1 MSEYGKLY
9 SHKAYPHLRE
19 QVQERLGTERIES
32 DQTVRRR
39 IYEVLCEESARNY
52 INVRERAWLGQQIF
66 NAIRGLDVLQPLV
79 ENPAITEIMVN
90 GPEFIYAEE
99 EGAILRVPIQFESR
113 ERLED
118 VIQQI
123 VGTVNRSV
131 NEANPIVDA
140 RLADGSRVNVILPPV
155 ALNGPILT
163 IRKFRPQ
170 PVTIQEMIEWGTL
183 TEEAADFLQMIVRH
197 RYNIFVC
204 GGTGAGK
211 TTLLNVLSNFIPDH
225 ERIITIEDAAE
236 LRLSSLENVIT
247 LETRGGGVEG
257 KGRIT
262 IRELIRTSLRARPD
276 RIIVGEVRGAEALD
290 MLSAM
295 NTGHE
300 GSLSTGHANSAR
312 DMISR
317 LETMVLMGADLP
329 LAAIRQQIASAL
341 DIFIYISR
349 FQGGKRK
356 ITDISQVKGVIDGQ
370 VDLDPLFEIR
380 EGSLQRTNAK
390 LLRQKEALK

>member
-1 MSEYGKLY
+1 MSEYGKLCSY
-9 SHKAYPHLRE
+9 KDYPRLR
-19 QVQERLGTERIES
+19 QEVLQRLGTERIES
-32 DQTVRRR
+32 DQAVRRR
-39 IYEVLCEESARNY
+39 IFEVLAEACGREY
-52 INVRERAWLGQQIF
+52 MNVRERAAIGRQLF

-79 ENPAITEIMVN
+79 DNPDITEIMVN
-90 GPEFIYAEE
+90 GPEYVYAEE
-99 EGAILRVPIQFESR
+99 QGEIVRIPIQFESR
-113 ERLED
+113 QRLED

-123 VGTVNRSV
+123 VGSVNRSV

-170 PVTIQEMIEWGTL
+170 PVTMREMIEWGTL
-183 TEEAADFLQMIVRH
+183 TQEAADFLQTLVRR
-197 RYNIFVC
+197 RYNLFVC

-211 TTLLNVLSNFIPDH
+211 TTLLNVLSNFIPSH

-236 LRLSSLENVIT
+236 LSLSSLENVIT
-247 LETRGGGVEG
+247 LETRNSSVEG

-300 GSLSTGHANSAR
+300 GSLSTGHANSAA

-329 LAAIRQQIASAL
+329 LQAIRQQIASAL
-341 DIFIYISR
+341 DVFIYISR
-349 FQGGKRK
+349 FRGGLRK
-356 ITDISQVKGVIDGQ
+356 ITEISQVTGIVEGR
-370 VDLDPLFEIR
+370 VNLEPLFTMEK
-380 EGSLQRTNAK
+380 SCLCRTEAA
-390 LLRQKEALK
+390 LLRQKEALR

>member
-9 SHKAYPHLRE
+9 SHKAYPRLRE

-140 RLADGSRVNVILPPV
+140 RLADGSWVNVILPPV

-183 TEEAADFLQMIVRH
+183 TEEAADFLQMIVRR